1 MIAANPIKVAA
12 TLQTIYEKTT
22 ENFSYYFGGKGII
35 IIIYLSM
42 LIDWLILKI
51 DYQEKVEQ

>member
-42 LIDWLILKI
+42 LID
-51 DYQEKVEQ
+51 